1 MSYQPQPV
9 RGQVTPI
16 FKHDSWIP
24 TTFDAQAGEMV
35 DHVVYG
41 GALFALLHHLRFF
54 GLASVVSLL
63 GVLLGATLWETI
75 EVIRYVRW
83 ANAGSPQPRPQAC
96 DQFSYKD
103 IVRALVGAVVM
114 LAVAP

>member
-1 MSYQPQPV
+1 M
-9 RGQVTPI
+9 TPI
-16 FKHDSWIP
+16 FKNDPWIP
-24 TTFDAQAGEMV
+24 TTFDAAAGEMV

-41 GALFALLHHLRFF
+41 GTLVALLHHLRLF
-54 GLASVVSLL
+54 GLAPVVSLL
-63 GVLLGATLWETI
+63 GVLIGATLWETL

-83 ANAGSPQPRPQAC
+83 VNAGSPQPRPQAC

-114 LAVAP
+114 LLVAP